1 MKLILNDMKW
11 SRYNL
16 KIFFKRRKARRT
28 RDAEIKKCLM
38 EVEQILNDGSI
49 GPSWKFMKLSML
61 QTRVRMIALSPLP
74 SHLSEK
80 QHGRFVLPDVKGVM
94 IKANASG
101 IRLDEKKIVNAI
113 KELHVDRNK
122 RPC

>member
-1 MKLILNDMKW
+1 MKQILNDMKW

-16 KIFFKRRKARRT
+16 KIFFKRRNARRV

-49 GPSWKFMKLSML
+49 SPSWKFMKLSML
-61 QTRVRMIALSPLP
+61 QTRVRMMALYNLP
-74 SHLSEK
+74 SYLPEK
-80 QHGRFVLPDVKGVM
+80 RRGEFVILNTGKTLGQKRDR
-94 IKANASG
+94 IS
-101 IRLDEKKIVNAI
+101 RLDRDDV
-113 KELHVDRNK
+113 